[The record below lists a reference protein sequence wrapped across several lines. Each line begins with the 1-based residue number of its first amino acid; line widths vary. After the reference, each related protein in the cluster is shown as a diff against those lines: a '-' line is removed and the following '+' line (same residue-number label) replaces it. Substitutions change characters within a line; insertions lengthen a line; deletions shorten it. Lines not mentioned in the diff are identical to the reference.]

1 MMKNTMRMAGI
12 LAAEMLFATG
22 MAGAAAPVSAADH
35 TTAAPG
41 AAAAATQQAP
51 AETAAS
57 AEAEASKQALLQE
70 KEQEVPQGK
79 EQIAPQGEEQ
89 AASQEKEHAIDIQ
102 MDYFEGHFFKE
113 RNIDLYNLHVFWQNR
128 TVHHIKTYYGLTVE
142 RAVGCTTKDGIYR
155 DSEAVGLGPAVQL
168 RWERPLGG
176 KFTGSI
182 DGTGSLLLYNHAHP
196 ADGRAYGF
204 LWRIGPRLTYHYTS
218 RDAVSLAYMFHHSS
232 NGMKDHNPG
241 YNGVGFSL
249 GYEHRF

>member
-1 MMKNTMRMAGI
+1 MMKNTMRMVGI

-22 MAGAAAPVSAADH
+22 MAGAAAPVEAADH
-35 TTAAPG
+35 TATAAPG
-41 AAAAATQQAP
+41 AATAATQQAP
-51 AETAAS
+51 AETGAS

-70 KEQEVPQGK
+70 KEQAV
-79 EQIAPQGEEQ
+79 PQGEEQ
-89 AASQEKEHAIDIQ
+89 AAPQERDHAIDIQ
-102 MDYFEGHFFKE
+102 MDYFEGRFFKE

>member
-12 LAAEMLFATG
+12 LAVEMLFATG

-35 TTAAPG
+35 TTAASD
-41 AAAAATQQAP
+41 ATAAATPQTSTAP
-51 AETAAS
+51 AA
-57 AEAEASKQALLQE
+57 AEAGESQQVPSQE
-70 KEQEVPQGK
+70 K
-79 EQIAPQGEEQ
+79 EQ
-89 AASQEKEHAIDIQ
+89 AASQGRARAIDIQ
-102 MDYFEGHFFKE
+102 MDYFEGRFFKE
-113 RNIDLYNLHVFWQNR
+113 RNIDLYNLHVFWQNH
-128 TVHHIKTYYGLTVE
+128 TVHHLKTYYGLTVE
-142 RAVGCTTKDGIYR
+142 RAVGCT
-155 DSEAVGLGPAVQL
+155 
-168 RWERPLGG
+168 
-176 KFTGSI
+176 SI

>member
-1 MMKNTMRMAGI
+1 MKNTMRMAGI

-22 MAGAAAPVSAADH
+22 MAGATAPVEVADH
-35 TTAAPG
+35 TAAAAPG
-41 AAAAATQQAP
+41 AATAAMQQTP

-79 EQIAPQGEEQ
+79 EQTAPQG
-89 AASQEKEHAIDIQ
+89 KEHAIDIQ
-102 MDYFEGHFFKE
+102 MDYFEGRFFKE
-113 RNIDLYNLHVFWQNR
+113 RNIDLYNLHIFWQNR

-182 DGTGSLLLYNHAHP
+182 DGTGALLLYNHAHP

>member
-1 MMKNTMRMAGI
+1 MMKNTMRMVGI

-22 MAGAAAPVSAADH
+22 MAGAAAPVEAADH
-35 TTAAPG
+35 TATAAPG
-41 AAAAATQQAP
+41 AATAATQQAP
-51 AETAAS
+51 AETGAS

-70 KEQEVPQGK
+70 KEQAV
-79 EQIAPQGEEQ
+79 PQGEEQ
-89 AASQEKEHAIDIQ
+89 AAPQERDHAIDIQ
-102 MDYFEGHFFKE
+102 MDYFEGRFFKE

-249 GYEHRF
+249 GYEHLF

>member
-1 MMKNTMRMAGI
+1 MKNTMRMAGI

-22 MAGAAAPVSAADH
+22 MAGAAAPVEAADH
-35 TTAAPG
+35 TATAAPG
-41 AAAAATQQAP
+41 AATAATQQAP
-51 AETAAS
+51 AETGAS

-70 KEQEVPQGK
+70 KEQAV
-79 EQIAPQGEEQ
+79 PQGEEQ
-89 AASQEKEHAIDIQ
+89 AAPQERDHAIDIQ
-102 MDYFEGHFFKE
+102 MDYFEGRFFKE

-182 DGTGSLLLYNHAHP
+182 DGTGSLLLYDHAHP

-218 RDAVSLAYMFHHSS
+218 RNAVSLAYMFHHSS

>member
-1 MMKNTMRMAGI
+1 MMKNTMRMVGI

-22 MAGAAAPVSAADH
+22 MAGAAAPVEAADH
-35 TTAAPG
+35 TATAAPG
-41 AAAAATQQAP
+41 AATAATQQAP

-70 KEQEVPQGK
+70 KEQAV
-79 EQIAPQGEEQ
+79 PQGEEQ
-89 AASQEKEHAIDIQ
+89 AAPQERDHAIDIQ
-102 MDYFEGHFFKE
+102 MDYFEGRFFKE

>member
-1 MMKNTMRMAGI
+1 MVGI

-22 MAGAAAPVSAADH
+22 MAGAAAPVEAADH
-35 TTAAPG
+35 TATAAPG
-41 AAAAATQQAP
+41 AATAATQQAP
-51 AETAAS
+51 AETGAS

-70 KEQEVPQGK
+70 KEQAV
-79 EQIAPQGEEQ
+79 PQGEEQ
-89 AASQEKEHAIDIQ
+89 AAPQERDHAIDIQ
-102 MDYFEGHFFKE
+102 MDYFEGRFFKE

-218 RDAVSLAYMFHHSS
+218 RDAVSLAYMFHHFS

>member
-1 MMKNTMRMAGI
+1 MRKSTMRMAGL
-12 LAAEMLFATG
+12 LAVEMLFATE
-22 MAGAAAPVSAADH
+22 MASAAAPVDATDH
-35 TTAAPG
+35 IAAPG
-41 AAAAATQQAP
+41 ATAAATQQAP
-51 AETAAS
+51 AETETS
-57 AEAEASKQALLQE
+57 AEAGVSKQALPQE
-70 KEQEVPQGK
+70 KEQA
-79 EQIAPQGEEQ
+79 APQGEE
-89 AASQEKEHAIDIQ
+89 HTIDIQ
-102 MDYFEGHFFKE
+102 LDYLEGRFFKK
-113 RNIDLYNLHVFWQNR
+113 RSIDLYNLHVFWQNR

-142 RAVGCTTKDGIYR
+142 RAVGSTTKDGR
-155 DSEAVGLGPAVQL
+155 
-168 RWERPLGG
+168 

-249 GYEHRF
+249 GYMHRF

>member
-1 MMKNTMRMAGI
+1 MMKNTMRMVGI

-22 MAGAAAPVSAADH
+22 MAGAAAPVEAADH
-35 TTAAPG
+35 TATAAPG
-41 AAAAATQQAP
+41 AATAATQQAP
-51 AETAAS
+51 AETGAS
-57 AEAEASKQALLQE
+57 AEAEGSKRALLQE
-70 KEQEVPQGK
+70 KEQAVPQGK
-79 EQIAPQGEEQ
+79 EQTAPQG
-89 AASQEKEHAIDIQ
+89 KEHAIDIQ
-102 MDYFEGHFFKE
+102 MDYFEGRFFKE
-113 RNIDLYNLHVFWQNR
+113 RNIDLYNFHVFLQNR

>member
-22 MAGAAAPVSAADH
+22 MAGAAAPVEAVDH
-35 TTAAPG
+35 TATAAPG
-41 AAAAATQQAP
+41 AATAATQQVP
-51 AETAAS
+51 AETGAS

-70 KEQEVPQGK
+70 KEQAV
-79 EQIAPQGEEQ
+79 PQGEEQ
-89 AASQEKEHAIDIQ
+89 AASQGGAHAIDIQ
-102 MDYFEGHFFKE
+102 MDYFEGRFFKE
-113 RNIDLYNLHVFWQNR
+113 RNIDLYNFHVFWQNR

-249 GYEHRF
+249 GYMHRF

>member
-1 MMKNTMRMAGI
+1 MKNTMRMVGI

-22 MAGAAAPVSAADH
+22 MAGAAAPVEAADH
-35 TTAAPG
+35 TATATPG
-41 AAAAATQQAP
+41 AATPATQQAP
-51 AETAAS
+51 AETGASS
-57 AEAEASKQALLQE
+57 AEAEASKQAPLQE
-70 KEQEVPQGK
+70 KEQAV
-79 EQIAPQGEEQ
+79 PQGEEQ
-89 AASQEKEHAIDIQ
+89 AAPQERDHAIDIQ
-102 MDYFEGHFFKE
+102 MDYFEGRFFKE
-113 RNIDLYNLHVFWQNR
+113 RNIDLYNLHIFWQNR

-155 DSEAVGLGPAVQL
+155 DSEAVGIGPAVQL

-218 RDAVSLAYMFHHSS
+218 RDAVSLAYIFHHSS

-249 GYEHRF
+249 GYMHRF

>member
-1 MMKNTMRMAGI
+1 MKNTMRMVGI

-22 MAGAAAPVSAADH
+22 MAGAAAPVEAADH
-35 TTAAPG
+35 TATAAPG
-41 AAAAATQQAP
+41 AATAATQQAP
-51 AETAAS
+51 AETGAS

-70 KEQEVPQGK
+70 KEQAV
-79 EQIAPQGEEQ
+79 PQGEEQ
-89 AASQEKEHAIDIQ
+89 AAPQERDHAIDIQ
-102 MDYFEGHFFKE
+102 MDYFEGRFFKE

>member
-1 MMKNTMRMAGI
+1 MRMAGI

-22 MAGAAAPVSAADH
+22 MAGAAAPVEAADQA
-35 TTAAPG
+35 AAPG
-41 AAAAATQQAP
+41 AATAATQQTP
-51 AETAAS
+51 AETGAS
-57 AEAEASKQALLQE
+57 AEAEGSKQALLQE

-89 AASQEKEHAIDIQ
+89 AASQGRARAIDIQ
-102 MDYFEGHFFKE
+102 MDYFEGRFFKE
-113 RNIDLYNLHVFWQNR
+113 RNIDLYNLHVFWQNH
-128 TVHHIKTYYGLTVE
+128 TVHHLKTYYGLTVE

>member
-1 MMKNTMRMAGI
+1 MAGI

-22 MAGAAAPVSAADH
+22 MAGAAAPVEAADQA
-35 TTAAPG
+35 AAPG
-41 AAAAATQQAP
+41 AATAATQQTP
-51 AETAAS
+51 AETGAS
-57 AEAEASKQALLQE
+57 AEAEGSKQALLQE

-89 AASQEKEHAIDIQ
+89 AASQGRARAIDIQ
-102 MDYFEGHFFKE
+102 MDYFEGRFFKE
-113 RNIDLYNLHVFWQNR
+113 RNIDLYNLHVFWQNH
-128 TVHHIKTYYGLTVE
+128 TVHHLKTYYGLTVE

>member
-1 MMKNTMRMAGI
+1 MKNTMRMVGI

-22 MAGAAAPVSAADH
+22 MAGAAAPVEAADH
-35 TTAAPG
+35 TATAAPG
-41 AAAAATQQAP
+41 AATAATQQAP
-51 AETAAS
+51 AETGAS

-70 KEQEVPQGK
+70 KEQAV
-79 EQIAPQGEEQ
+79 PQGEEQ
-89 AASQEKEHAIDIQ
+89 AAPQERDHAIDIQ
-102 MDYFEGHFFKE
+102 MDYFEGRFFKE

-182 DGTGSLLLYNHAHP
+182 DGTGSLLLYDHAHP

-218 RDAVSLAYMFHHSS
+218 RNAVSLAYMFHHSS

>member
-12 LAAEMLFATG
+12 LAVEMLFATG

-35 TTAAPG
+35 TTAASG
-41 AAAAATQQAP
+41 ATAAATQQMSTAP
-51 AETAAS
+51 AA
-57 AEAEASKQALLQE
+57 AEAGESQQVPSQE
-70 KEQEVPQGK
+70 K
-79 EQIAPQGEEQ
+79 EQ
-89 AASQEKEHAIDIQ
+89 AASQGRARAIDIQ
-102 MDYFEGHFFKE
+102 MDYFEGRFFKE
-113 RNIDLYNLHVFWQNR
+113 RNIDLYNLHVFWQNH

-155 DSEAVGLGPAVQL
+155 DSEAVGIGPAVQL

>member
-1 MMKNTMRMAGI
+1 MMKNTMRMVGI

-22 MAGAAAPVSAADH
+22 MAGAAAPVEAADH
-35 TTAAPG
+35 TATAAAG
-41 AAAAATQQAP
+41 AATAATQQAP
-51 AETAAS
+51 AETGAS

-70 KEQEVPQGK
+70 KEQAV
-79 EQIAPQGEEQ
+79 PQGEEQ
-89 AASQEKEHAIDIQ
+89 AAPQERDHAIDIQ
-102 MDYFEGHFFKE
+102 MDYFEGRFFKE

>member
-1 MMKNTMRMAGI
+1 MRMAGL
-12 LAAEMLFATG
+12 LAVEMLFATE
-22 MAGAAAPVSAADH
+22 MASAAAPVGAADH

-41 AAAAATQQAP
+41 ATAAATQQAP
-51 AETAAS
+51 AEMGTS
-57 AEAEASKQALLQE
+57 AEAGVSKQALPQE
-70 KEQEVPQGK
+70 KEQA
-79 EQIAPQGEEQ
+79 APQGEE
-89 AASQEKEHAIDIQ
+89 HTIDIQ
-102 MDYFEGHFFKE
+102 LDYLEGRFFKK
-113 RNIDLYNLHVFWQNR
+113 RSIDLYNLHVFWQNR
-128 TVHHIKTYYGLTVE
+128 TVHHLKTYYGLTVE
-142 RAVGCTTKDGIYR
+142 RAVGSTTKDGSYR

-249 GYEHRF
+249 GYMHRF